1 MAHPVKQ
8 SSNKMPMMRIPAL
21 TLFSMAFSSFLFLSR
36 ETAAHPGST
45 GGPLQDQSFFFSFF
59 SRISRKIEH
68 FDLL

>member
-1 MAHPVKQ
+1 
-8 SSNKMPMMRIPAL
+8 
-21 TLFSMAFSSFLFLSR
+21 MAFSSFLFLSR
-36 ETAAHPGST
+36 ETAARPGST